1 MIADNCALI
10 LPFHRDLDALRE
22 DASGAGKIGTT
33 RRGIGPAYEDKVG
46 RRAIRICD
54 LAHLDDLGPQ
64 LDRLCAHHDALR
76 AGFGEAPVDRDALMA
91 QLRDIAPFVLPF
103 AKPVWVT
110 LNETRTRGDRIL
122 FEGAQGVVLDVAQGT
137 LPFVSPSTTVAGTPT
152 SGSGMFSRGVGVF

>member
-1 MIADNCALI
+1 MRISDWSSDVCSS
-10 LPFHRDLDALRE
+10 DL
-22 DASGAGKIGTT
+22 
-33 RRGIGPAYEDKVG
+33 
-46 RRAIRICD
+46 

-110 LNETRTRGDRIL
+110 LNEARKRGDRIL
-122 FEGAQGVVLDVAQGT
+122 FEGAQGVLLDVDHGT
-137 LPFVSPSTTVAGTPT
+137 YPFVTSSNTVAGPAS
-152 SGSGMFSRGVGVF
+152 SGLCLGPRGGGFVLGIVKAYTTQIGRAQV